1 MSPFR
6 ASVLIKAIYICTNT
20 YEVIFNCG
28 LLIIFEIM
36 YIEDIANIL
45 NICMICIVDIWCYD
59 KDFSSIRR

>member
-1 MSPFR
+1 M
-6 ASVLIKAIYICTNT
+6 IKAIYICTNT
-20 YEVIFNCG
+20 YEVIFNGG